1 MCIVIT
7 RQKKTKSGA
16 IFGKTKKI
24 TQRVPDSGTHI
35 AVSKKIK
42 VVNC

>member
-7 RQKKTKSGA
+7 RQKKAKSGA
-16 IFGKTKKI
+16 IFGKTKKLLN
-24 TQRVPDSGTHI
+24 
-35 AVSKKIK
+35 VSQTVDNCCIKKIK